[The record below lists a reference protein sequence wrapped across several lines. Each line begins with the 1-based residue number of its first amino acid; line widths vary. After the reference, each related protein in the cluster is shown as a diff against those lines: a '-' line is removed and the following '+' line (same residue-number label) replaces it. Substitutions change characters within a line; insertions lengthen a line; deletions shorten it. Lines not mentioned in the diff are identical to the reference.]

1 MIIVVKGKPIAK
13 ARPRFCRVGKGVRT
27 YDCQTT
33 ESGEFKLQVMDQYRD
48 HDLLTGP
55 IDLDVCF
62 YLPRPKGHYGTG
74 RNAGTVKAS
83 APQFP
88 AVKPDADNY
97 LKFVKDCLNGLVWK
111 DDGQVVKVT
120 AEKRYT
126 TRTPRTVIHIKE
138 LSLA

>member
-1 MIIVVKGKPIAK
+1 MIIVVQGNPIAK

-27 YDCQTT
+27 YDCQAT
-33 ESGEFKLQVMDQYRD
+33 ESGEFKLSVMEQYRG

-62 YLPRPKGHYGTG
+62 FLPRPKGHYGTG
-74 RNAGTVKAS
+74 RNAGIVKPS

-88 AVKPDADNY
+88 AVRPDADNY

-126 TRTPRTVIHIKE
+126 NSTPRTVININE
-138 LSLA
+138 LPNG